1 MKLRGSC
8 ALIRIPAPIPLGHA
22 RNLHERRSHLHIRAR
37 GRSRHACLANPPRR
51 NRDARMATSPR
62 PRRTALNA
70 DRFPVCTEDRAQGR
84 PQVRWEERWGAIV
97 MDAASG
103 MTGIGGSQPTE
114 EAAIQAATAMC
125 QRKGGKN
132 CRVDITYSNQCG
144 ALAWAATMPYPWAD
158 AGNRV
163 RSPSTPARKR
173 LARSARSFLRLQLA
187 GAGPVVRTRF
197 DPSRFD
203 LSRSRSIF
211 LLMVAEKA
219 LRVI

>member
-1 MKLRGSC
+1 MKDVRTFTF
-8 ALIRIPAPIPLGHA
+8 ALAVVAVMLA
-22 RNLHERRSHLHIRAR
+22 
-37 GRSRHACLANPPRR
+37 LANPAAAEQGCADGYKPTPTQ
-51 NRDARMATSPR
+51 NGVECR
-62 PRRTALNA
+62 PVPGLYRGSGAG
-70 DRFPVCTEDRAQGR
+70 P

-144 ALAWAATMPYPWAD
+144 ALAWGSSHA
-158 AGNRV
+158 V
-163 RSPSTPARKR
+163 
-173 LARSARSFLRLQLA
+173 SARGRTLEIASKFAIDACENDRQEVRGLFLRLQLA

-211 LLMVAEKA
+211 LLMAAE
-219 LRVI
+219 

>member
-1 MKLRGSC
+1 MKDVRTFTF
-8 ALIRIPAPIPLGHA
+8 ALAVVAVMLA
-22 RNLHERRSHLHIRAR
+22 
-37 GRSRHACLANPPRR
+37 LANPAAAEQGCADGYKPTPTQ
-51 NRDARMATSPR
+51 NGVECR
-62 PRRTALNA
+62 PVPGLYRGSGAGAAPGPLGGTL
-70 DRFPVCTEDRAQGR
+70 
-84 PQVRWEERWGAIV
+84 GAIV

-144 ALAWAATMPYPWAD
+144 ALAWGSSHA
-158 AGNRV
+158 V
-163 RSPSTPARKR
+163 
-173 LARSARSFLRLQLA
+173 SARGRTLEIASKFAIDACENDRQEVRGLFLRLQLA

-211 LLMVAEKA
+211 LLMAAE
-219 LRVI
+219 

>member
-1 MKLRGSC
+1 MKDVRTFTF
-8 ALIRIPAPIPLGHA
+8 ALAVVAVMLAWPI
-22 RNLHERRSHLHIRAR
+22 
-37 GRSRHACLANPPRR
+37 PPRR
-51 NRDARMATSPR
+51 NRDAQMATSPR

-70 DRFPVCTEDRAQGR
+70 DRFPVCTEDRAQAA

-144 ALAWAATMPYPWAD
+144 ALAWGSSHA
-158 AGNRV
+158 V
-163 RSPSTPARKR
+163 
-173 LARSARSFLRLQLA
+173 SARGRTLEIASKFAIDACENDRQEVRGLFSDCSL
-187 GAGPVVRTRF
+187 PVR
-197 DPSRFD
+197 
-203 LSRSRSIF
+203 
-211 LLMVAEKA
+211 AQ
-219 LRVI
+219 